1 MVTRRPSPVIPGHAE
16 GMSPEPTTGYARHDA
31 FGSPNPV
38 VGSGFGPAGRPG
50 MTEGAAA
57 PC

>member
-1 MVTRRPSPVIPGHAE
+1 MVSRGSSTVIPGHAE
-16 GMSPEPTTGYARHDA
+16 GMNPEPTTGYARHDA
-31 FGSPNPV
+31 FGSSKPV
-38 VGSGFGPAGRPG
+38 VGSGFDPAGRPG